1 MHSLCARRL
10 SGGAYLQVVAAV
22 TEQMAVLNTN
32 VRYLHSN
39 LVQHAEALAASM
51 PGPLEVSWPQI
62 LRVCCTAEPGLWVLV
77 NQHVIP
83 AFTRIIF
90 TLKWS

>member
-1 MHSLCARRL
+1 M
-10 SGGAYLQVVAAV
+10 

-51 PGPLEVSWPQI
+51 PDPLEVSWPHI
-62 LRVCCTAEPGLWVLV
+62 LRACCTAERGFWVLV
-77 NQHVIP
+77 NQRVTP

-90 TLKWS
+90 TLEWL